1 MKKILVLF
9 ALLMTGVMGI
19 HAQEGLKW
27 GAMAGMNSSKFSTN
41 GFDSKVGFHVG
52 IKAEKDLPQIA
63 QGVYLDMAALL
74 SLKGMPEMD
83 GLELCSTIKNDIRY
97 SHIPI
102 ILLTAKASEEHQL
115 EGLSV
120 GADDYITKPFNMEV
134 LKLRIN
140 KIIEMNVKRQEIFN
154 QDIKIEPSRITIT
167 PLDQQLVEKAIQI
180 VEDNISETEFSV
192 EELASSLNI
201 SRSYFYKKMI
211 KITGKKPI
219 EFIRTIR
226 MKRAQQ
232 LLTES
237 QMQVSEIAYTLGYNS
252 PKIFSKHFK
261 EEFNISPS
269 EFIRQQAE

>member
-1 MKKILVLF
+1 M
-9 ALLMTGVMGI
+9 
-19 HAQEGLKW
+19 EGLKIII
-27 GAMAGMNSSKFSTN
+27 ADDEALIRLDLREMLTEAGHTVLGEASDGEEAVELARRLKP
-41 GFDSKVGFHVG
+41 
-52 IKAEKDLPQIA
+52 DLVIMD
-63 QGVYLDMAALL
+63 V
-74 SLKGMPEMD
+74 KMPKMD
-83 GLELCSTIKNDIRY
+83 GIQAMIKIWERSNV
-97 SHIPI
+97 PV
-102 ILLTAKASEEHQL
+102 ILLTAKSEDTDKIL
-115 EGLSV
+115 GLNV

-154 QDIKIEPSRITIT
+154 QEIKIEPSRITIT
-167 PLDQQLVEKAIQI
+167 PLDRQLVEKAIQI

-252 PKIFSKHFK
+252 PKVFSKHFK
-261 EEFNISPS
+261 DEFNISPS

>member
-1 MKKILVLF
+1 MAVIDGKILLADDETDIADLMEEVLRQDGF
-9 ALLMTGVMGI
+9 QDIRKAYN
-19 HAQEGLKW
+19 
-27 GAMAGMNSSKFSTN
+27 GADAVNICREFQP
-41 GFDSKVGFHVG
+41 DAVILDIV
-52 IKAEKDLPQIA
+52 LPDI
-63 QGVYLDMAALL
+63 
-74 SLKGMPEMD
+74 D
-83 GLELCSTIKNDIRY
+83 GLEVCRQIREFSYCSILFLSSKNDDVDK
-97 SHIPI
+97 
-102 ILLTAKASEEHQL
+102 ILGLAS
-115 EGLSV
+115 G
-120 GADDYITKPFNMEV
+120 GDDYITKPFNMEV